1 MGINF
6 GSVPKPT
13 MKVSTITAA
22 AGDEALR
29 RQKVFEHCRQSVEHL
44 LPSLFFI
51 STSKD
56 HHMDKRQ

>member
-1 MGINF
+1 
-6 GSVPKPT
+6 

-22 AGDEALR
+22 AGDETLR

-44 LPSLFFI
+44 LPSPFFI